1 MGECM
6 PRTWL
11 KPSGNPP
18 DQCSAGR
25 GGLKI
30 QDRLPFHQPSA
41 GRAGDHRVL
50 TGRILKD
57 MAANRADHLV
67 PGPGPLAAA
76 LPPHAHRP
84 DQRQS
89 SQHGSEVQ
97 DDQVGKT
104 GADHSLFLAGISM
117 RSKATPDFQ
126 GTAFTFSTW
135 STGPTDWITA
145 SARGAR
151 TFSVRAAVMAISAAP
166 SGPWKRVLIWR
177 VS

>member
-1 MGECM
+1 MGQCM

-18 DQCSAGR
+18 VPRSAGR
-25 GGLKI
+25 GELKV
-30 QDRLPFHQPSA
+30 QDRLTFHQPSA
-41 GRAGDHRVL
+41 GRAGDHRIL
-50 TGRILKD
+50 AGRIFKD
-57 MAANRADHLV
+57 MATNRADHLV

-76 LPPHAHRP
+76 LPPHPHCP
-84 DQRQS
+84 EQRQPA
-89 SQHGSEVQ
+89 QHGSEVQ

-104 GADHSLFLAGISM
+104 GADHSLVLVGISTG
-117 RSKATPDFQ
+117 SKATPDFQ
-126 GTAFTFSTW
+126 GKAFTFSTC
-135 STGPTDWITA
+135 STGPTDWVTA